1 MIQIACTDSNNNVN
15 SFLVCDDHDFKD
27 GFLFYRFSNDEK
39 TKEKKLD
46 LRKLLSSS
54 PKVDKKSQAPTPP
67 ERKRNNKGSKMS
79 KGELVY
85 ATPEE
90 AVSSRGSYLQSGEAI
105 TSIEEEDE

>member
-1 MIQIACTDSNNNVN
+1 MMLI

-27 GFLFYRFSNDEK
+27 DFLFYRFSNDEK

-46 LRKLLSSS
+46 LRRLLSSS
-54 PKVDKKSQAPTPP
+54 PKIDKKLQVPTPP

-79 KGELVY
+79 KGESVY

-90 AVSSRGSYLQSGEAI
+90 AESSKGTYQQSGEAI
-105 TSIEEEDE
+105 PSIEEEDE